1 MLCSLKNIWRS
12 KLSVKILKKSFGHFF
27 PTKIG
32 KILEFTILH
41 HNLFFKGK
49 GGLGGDLV
57 VCDDNTITCF

>member
-1 MLCSLKNIWRS
+1 
-12 KLSVKILKKSFGHFF
+12 LKKSFGHFF